1 MFLVHLFLYKYQQSV
16 TKYFIVIFE
25 LEIHFITNMSSIFLW
40 SDFKFSVFESG
51 MQNFPLTSYLI
62 Q

>member
-40 SDFKFSVFESG
+40 CDF
-51 MQNFPLTSYLI
+51 
-62 Q
+62 